1 MKAQIHTKILAIAAV
16 AVMFGIATAGGSAL
30 ARGAFAGGEHVGGHF
45 AAPLISTPSSPVP
58 QLNPSSSYTVAPP
71 TETPV
76 SPASPGSVF
85 H

>member
-1 MKAQIHTKILAIAAV
+1 MKAQIHTKILAIAV
-16 AVMFGIATAGGSAL
+16 AVMFGIATTGGSAL

>member
-1 MKAQIHTKILAIAAV
+1 MKAQIHSKILAIAV
-16 AVMFGIATAGGSAL
+16 AVMLGIATTGDSAV
-30 ARGAFAGGEHVGGHF
+30 ARGAFAGGGHDGGHF

-58 QLNPSSSYTVAPP
+58 QLNPSSSYTVASP

-76 SPASPGSVF
+76 SPASSGSVF